1 MLVYHF
7 VKHDVWLHGW
17 DAMGLIIFLFVLVI
31 CVSFLCSLLEAVFLS
46 ISPATIGLMVKENI
60 RSGIL
65 LEHLKENI
73 DRPISAILTLNTI
86 SHTLGSAAIA
96 ALVHEQYG
104 NSVVTVF
111 SVILTFAIL
120 IFSEI
125 LPKIIGATYS
135 KNLAPFAAYTIQ
147 FMIFILFPIVRFSEM
162 LGKMFARPDNA
173 GMTREEMVMN
183 AELGVE
189 EGTLLKKES
198 NIIRNLLM
206 LNSMYVSDIMTPR
219 SVMFALEADE
229 TVEDVASKFK
239 PIRFSR
245 IPVYDN
251 DLDHI
256 VGLTHRYKILESLS
270 SDHHKMK
277 IREIM
282 TTINSVPE
290 RMTVAGV
297 IDLFVKRK
305 EHLALAVDEYGI
317 VTGIVT
323 LEDAIETLLGV
334 EIVDE
339 FDHIADM
346 RQYALE
352 QWQMRKSQLKRQS

>member
-1 MLVYHF
+1 
-7 VKHDVWLHGW
+7 
-17 DAMGLIIFLFVLVI
+17 MGLVLFLFSLVLI
-31 CVSFLCSLLEAVFLS
+31 ISFLCSLLEAVFLS
-46 ISPATIGLMVKENI
+46 ITPATIALMVKENQ
-60 RSGIL
+60 RSGVL

-96 ALVHEQYG
+96 AIVHEQFG

-111 SVILTFAIL
+111 SVILTFSIL

-147 FMIFILFPIVRFSEM
+147 LMIFILFPIVRFSEL
-162 LGKMFARPDNA
+162 LGKMFSRPDTA
-173 GMTREEMVMN
+173 SVTREEMVIN
-183 AELGVE
+183 AEIGVE
-189 EGTLLKKES
+189 EGTLQKKES
-198 NIIRNLLM
+198 TIIRNLLM
-206 LNSMYVSDIMTPR
+206 LNNMYVSDIMTPR
-219 SVMFALEADE
+219 SVMFALEAND
-229 TVEDVASKFK
+229 TVEEVANKHK

-245 IPVYDN
+245 IPVYEGN
-251 DLDHI
+251 LDHI
-256 VGLTHRYKILESLS
+256 IGLTHRYKILETLS
-270 SDHHKMK
+270 SDQHNMK
-277 IREIM
+277 ISEI
-282 TTINSVPE
+282 TTAINSVPE

-317 VTGIVT
+317 VTGLVT

-339 FDHIADM
+339 FDQIADM

-352 QWQMRKSQLKRQS
+352 QWQMRKNQLKRQT